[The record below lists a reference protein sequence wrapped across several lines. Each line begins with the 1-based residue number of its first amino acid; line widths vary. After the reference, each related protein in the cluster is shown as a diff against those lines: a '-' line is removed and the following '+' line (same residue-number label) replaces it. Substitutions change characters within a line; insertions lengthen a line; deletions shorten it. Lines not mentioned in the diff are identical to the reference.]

1 MTITIKNDEVERKV
15 RELALRTGQTLTGA
29 IASAVACE
37 LAATPR
43 TYETRQERYDRLR
56 RLSQE
61 TGRYI
66 RERNLRF
73 LTDDDLY
80 DELGLPK

>member
-29 IASAVACE
+29 IASAVARE

-43 TYETRQERYDRLR
+43 THETRQER
-56 RLSQE
+56 
-61 TGRYI
+61 
-66 RERNLRF
+66 
-73 LTDDDLY
+73 
-80 DELGLPK
+80 

>member
-1 MTITIKNDEVERKV
+1 
-15 RELALRTGQTLTGA
+15 
-29 IASAVACE
+29 
-37 LAATPR
+37 
-43 TYETRQERYDRLR
+43 
-56 RLSQE
+56 LSQE

-80 DELGLPK
+80 DELSLPK

>member
-1 MTITIKNDEVERKV
+1 MTITIKNDEVERTV

-29 IASAVACE
+29 IASAVARE

-43 TYETRQERYDRLR
+43 THETRQERYDRLR

>member
-29 IASAVACE
+29 IASAVARE

-43 TYETRQERYDRLR
+43 THEKRQER
-56 RLSQE
+56 
-61 TGRYI
+61 
-66 RERNLRF
+66 
-73 LTDDDLY
+73 
-80 DELGLPK
+80 

>member
-1 MTITIKNDEVERKV
+1 
-15 RELALRTGQTLTGA
+15 
-29 IASAVACE
+29 
-37 LAATPR
+37 
-43 TYETRQERYDRLR
+43 
-56 RLSQE
+56 LSQE